1 MTNKTIKVLH
11 YINQF
16 FGGIGSEEA
25 ANHPIEI
32 RDGAVGPGLALNKS
46 FSNDIEVIGTIIAGD
61 NYYNEEIDHSNKVVL
76 EEFPNKKNISIEI
89 TPSDDLRSYHINSEK
104 INHPKN

>member
-61 NYYNEEIDHSNKVVL
+61 NYYNEEIDHSNKVV
-76 EEFPNKKNISIEI
+76 IEALDKYK
-89 TPSDDLRSYHINSEK
+89 PD
-104 INHPKN
+104 